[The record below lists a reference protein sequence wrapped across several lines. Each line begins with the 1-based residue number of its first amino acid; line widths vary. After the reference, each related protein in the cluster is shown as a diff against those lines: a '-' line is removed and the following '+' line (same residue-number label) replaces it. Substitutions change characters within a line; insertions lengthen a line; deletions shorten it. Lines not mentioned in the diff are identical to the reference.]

1 MGDISFS
8 LTLKSRIEEET
19 NKIIKELNKVDSTGK
34 QAQNVLEA
42 ISEATKGIGDKGG
55 AGFKKLSDFIS
66 ELRNNIKIFSSED
79 FFSPKKVQQLEAVE
93 NGLYRIG
100 RILEDVSKKG
110 TGFSIFPNNVST
122 EENKAERELYKLS
135 SFINEINKRRD
146 EGMQMFGANST
157 SVIRQSLSDLS
168 KYRTELEQ
176 IKNNGGIHPI
186 TGLTASDIVKSAGY
200 LNAIDE
206 AKVYAKVVKDAIKQ
220 EADEYTRR
228 QKQGSQHLDQLNK
241 EGLAL
246 QKNAQIQQRLTEL
259 QEKAW
264 ISQTKSGFRGGR
276 YLTPGNAEAA
286 QGYRDIANAYQTS
299 ANQLQSKYNEDKA
312 NFSKQLD
319 EYAKTYKAIEDKLRA
334 ISPNMDGRGIDGK
347 GLKGKD
353 RSYYEGLV
361 RDLAYM
367 KKGAESEQMANI
379 SNLENQ
385 ASKIK
390 ELIQLAERY
399 NQLAGQ
405 VSKSTYKP
413 YDSNSYEQKR
423 ISDTAAL
430 KNAILE
436 RYKAEQD
443 AEKKRKKDEADAA
456 REAKAAEKQ
465 RQNELKNTEHR
476 YDSLGNKVRQLRSE
490 YSRGISIGA
499 DVSKAEAEI
508 KRLISIMRHL
518 SAIRDSL
525 SSGYYWR
532 STLGELGNIGSG
544 HDATL
549 ASRVLQDQKAVNRE
563 VQRGIELEQKRQQ
576 EIAQTA
582 AKVQSQLV
590 RGFERANSH
599 AGKLNSTVQDLK
611 SLFLQGGLVFGAQQ
625 FAMSIITTGGEME
638 KQHIA
643 LQSILGDM
651 QNANTMFNQIKELAL
666 NSPFTFSELNRDVKQ
681 LAAYGVEYDQL
692 YDTTKRL
699 ADMSSGLGVS
709 FDRIALAFGQVQARG
724 WLDGKELRQI
734 AYAGIPLL
742 NKLSEFYSK
751 QEGRNVSTSE
761 IKTRISNREVSFD
774 DVKSIF
780 WQMTDAGG
788 QFYNMQQILSETLL
802 GKYNKLKD
810 AWEIMLAEFASGESL
825 VGKFFK
831 TAIEGAT
838 TLVQSLHSLALPA
851 GTILAGYGL
860 KKMLAGG
867 VASNFLSNK
876 ANMAADIQK
885 RVLMGQQISQIEQ
898 RILVT
903 KNQITGADLRALA
916 NARALT
922 TEKLN
927 QLRLSGRITAEQYN
941 IYRGIVLRQ
950 TGEKTIRMQ
959 WLRTLATMRS
969 MSLTSTLSSVKNVW
983 TGFQA
988 SALAAFRIIGTG
1000 AKTLAAEI
1008 WSAIGGLPGLIITAV
1023 TFSVMYAISEY
1034 QELCQKIK
1042 QTQDEIADKNKQIRD
1057 FLRDNNINVAISGG
1071 DTKEIDNMID
1081 SYKEKL
1087 KELAPYS
1094 YKNMLMTAEEKKS
1107 HADRLKYLEQEI
1119 KLIKEANDIANS
1131 KLSSRYYYSDLSDT
1145 TEEAVDA
1152 FKKREDMRIAA
1163 MAAGASSGDK
1173 VLYLNEK
1180 AFGNYIEKLKDELA
1194 RKFGDIGKDERMRE
1208 AAMQAMSGIFSSMG
1222 VPEDKADIIR
1232 TSILQAFGCGDKSA
1246 WLQTEVSNSMI
1257 SLIDK
1262 SFPMIGE
1269 KIKANIPLTQAEQ
1282 EKVKELMQDAK
1293 QGLIR
1298 QYPELERTLQNLL
1311 AASNFQAVIKL
1322 VYDTGGK
1329 YNDVQ
1334 STLVGR
1340 IPSMINP
1347 KSSIGAKYRQRADEY
1362 GKDNDWYKANNLA
1375 NQRIDD
1381 AKNAWK
1387 GAVRSHAPNVKDIYQ
1402 NYLDEM
1408 AIARTLL
1415 YNNYK
1420 GTDKKSNKPGKKN
1433 THVNQEDKELETLRK
1448 RIDLYKKFYSE
1459 LEKYRKIYGD
1469 EGAMI
1474 QMRNDKEFKNSVLSW
1489 KLSDPGIYGSSVEE
1503 LMRRLP
1509 SSTQKRREYKESQQ
1523 ADIHAKN
1530 RSIEEERIRETNN
1543 MLSKRLN
1550 IISEQYKTYKKIYE
1564 LTGNSKG
1571 ASMLA
1576 FGYVQSGTYQDY
1588 LKEQMKWAVKEHNE
1602 RTGQSLSAD
1611 DVLKMNESDFN
1622 KHIGSESENASVIY
1636 KEWAEE
1642 AARIKQETI
1651 DLLANLVEKNATI
1664 DQQIEDENRKYE
1676 RQLELI
1682 KGIKDTGMRD
1692 RATEGAEKTHNE
1704 NLAKLEFE
1712 RFKQGSDWVTIFD
1725 DLDRVS
1731 STTINSMVEKIDEF
1745 SKTTG
1750 LSVEVV
1756 KQLRDAL
1763 GKLRD
1768 EQIDRNPINGII
1780 GGMQRGNAI
1789 GSFIDSRFRK
1799 GMDISTTTYVG
1810 ADDAKKMGIQKGN
1823 YTKGQLE
1830 GEQKGAY
1837 ADANKGVAKLADKF
1851 KALQDCLSP
1860 VINLFEV
1867 LGEEDSFLGQ
1877 ATSTASGALGA
1888 AAQVSGGLNA
1898 LGLGS
1903 LGPYGAAAG
1912 AALSVATSLFAMHDK
1927 ALQKEIEAS
1936 EERQKEFD
1944 NMTKNI
1950 KSIIEDTLGGIYS
1963 YKVSEDTKNTL
1974 NKVTSDYERSVA
1986 WKNSKTGK
1994 NFPFLFNSI
2003 YSADTYKAAKEAKSK
2018 PDSAY
2023 HAELASLKAQRDE
2036 LQSQRDSE
2044 SKKKKKDDSKIADYN
2059 QQIKEMEQQINTFA
2073 QDFLKDIYSID
2084 MKSWASELT
2093 DAVVGAW
2100 EKGEDA
2106 VEAYREK
2113 VKDMVKDVTKNIVT
2127 QKIMEAALNK
2137 PLDYLTGILKD
2148 KGKLDETDMD
2158 KLADMLYKAGNEVV
2172 PQITGI
2178 YDAFK
2183 KRGWDFRDNG
2193 SSSSTKNSIQSITEE
2208 TADIIASYLN
2218 SIRLDVS
2225 VNREYIKIISDYLK
2239 NIPEMNAIAQSQL
2252 DAMNQLVSLA
2262 EYRND
2267 RLDDMYSWMR
2277 SVTKDTGSKSLRIS

>member
-1 MGDISFS
+1 MGDLSFS

-19 NKIIKELNKVDSTGK
+19 KKIIRELNKVDSTGK
-34 QAQNVLEA
+34 QAQNALEA

-55 AGFKKLSDFIS
+55 QGLKKLNDFVK
-66 ELRNNIKIFSSED
+66 ELHRNIGVFSSED
-79 FFSPKKVQQLEAVE
+79 FFSPKKLQQLESVQD
-93 NGLYRIG
+93 GLYKIG
-100 RILEDVSKKG
+100 RILGEVSKEG
-110 TGFSIFPNNVST
+110 AGFNIFPNSVAT
-122 EENKAERELYKLS
+122 EANKAERELHKLS
-135 SFINEINKRRD
+135 SIIDEINKRHG
-146 EGMQMFGANST
+146 EGIQMFGVEST
-157 SVIRQSLSDLS
+157 NNIRQSLSELS

-176 IKNNGGIHPI
+176 IRNNGGIHPI
-186 TGLTASDIVKSAGY
+186 TGLTASDVVKSAGY

-206 AKVYAKVVKDAIKQ
+206 AKTYAKVV
-220 EADEYTRR
+220 
-228 QKQGSQHLDQLNK
+228 
-241 EGLAL
+241 
-246 QKNAQIQQRLTEL
+246 
-259 QEKAW
+259 
-264 ISQTKSGFRGGR
+264 
-276 YLTPGNAEAA
+276 
-286 QGYRDIANAYQTS
+286 
-299 ANQLQSKYNEDKA
+299 
-312 NFSKQLD
+312 
-319 EYAKTYKAIEDKLRA
+319 
-334 ISPNMDGRGIDGK
+334 
-347 GLKGKD
+347 
-353 RSYYEGLV
+353 
-361 RDLAYM
+361 
-367 KKGAESEQMANI
+367 
-379 SNLENQ
+379 
-385 ASKIK
+385 
-390 ELIQLAERY
+390 
-399 NQLAGQ
+399 
-405 VSKSTYKP
+405 
-413 YDSNSYEQKR
+413 
-423 ISDTAAL
+423 

-436 RYKAEQD
+436 RYKTEQD

-456 REAKAAEKQ
+456 REAKANEKQ
-465 RQNELKNTEHR
+465 RQNELKNTERR

-499 DVSKAEAEI
+499 DVSKAEEEI
-508 KRLISIMRHL
+508 LRLISAMRRL
-518 SAIRDSL
+518 QYIKDNL
-525 SSGYYWR
+525 SSPTGWKDY
-532 STLGELGNIGSG
+532 LGQLGSIGSG
-544 HDATL
+544 HDNTL

-761 IKTRISNREVSFD
+761 IKTRISNRDVSFD

-867 VASNFLSNK
+867 VASNFLSSK
-876 ANMAADIQK
+876 ASVAADIQK
-885 RVLMGQQISQIEQ
+885 RVLMGHQISQVEQ

-927 QLRLSGRITAEQYN
+927 QLRLSGKITAEQYN

-950 TGEKTIRMQ
+950 KGEKTVRMQ
-959 WLRTLATMRS
+959 MLRTLATMRS
-969 MSLTSTLSSVKNVW
+969 MSLATTFSSVKNVW
-983 TGFQA
+983 TAFKT

-1023 TFSVMYAISEY
+1023 TFGVMYAFSEY
-1034 QELCQKIK
+1034 QELSQKIK

-1057 FLRDNNINVAISGG
+1057 FLRDNNVNIAISGG

-1094 YKNMLMTAEEKKS
+1094 YKNMLMTADEKKS

-1119 KLIKEANDIANS
+1119 KLLKEANDIAS
-1131 KLSSRYYYSDLSDT
+1131 AKLSNRGYYSDLSDA
-1145 TEEAVDA
+1145 TEDVIDA
-1152 FKKREDMRIAA
+1152 FKKREEMRVAA
-1163 MAAGASSGDK
+1163 MASDASTGDK
-1173 VLYLNEK
+1173 ELYANET
-1180 AFGNYIEKLKDELA
+1180 AYDNYIESLKKKLAK
-1194 RKFGDIGKDERMRE
+1194 RFGDIGKDEKMRE

-1222 VPEDKADIIR
+1222 IPEDKADIIR

-1246 WLQTEVSNSMI
+1246 WLQAEVSNSMI
-1257 SLIDK
+1257 ALIDK

-1269 KIKANIPLTQAEQ
+1269 KIKASIPLNDAEKA
-1282 EKVKELMQDAK
+1282 KVKELMNDAK
-1293 QGLIR
+1293 NGLIR
-1298 QYPELERTLQNLL
+1298 QYPELERTLQNML
-1311 AASNFQAVIKL
+1311 AASNFKAVIKL
-1322 VYDTGGK
+1322 VYDTGEK

-1340 IPSMINP
+1340 IPSIINP

-1381 AKNAWK
+1381 ARNAWK

-1408 AIARTLL
+1408 AISRTLL

-1433 THVNQEDKELETLRK
+1433 THVNHEDKELK
-1448 RIDLYKKFYSE
+1448 RLQERIELYKKMYAEIKKFKE
-1459 LEKYRKIYGD
+1459 LYG
-1469 EGAMI
+1469 EGALG
-1474 QMRNDKEFKNSVLSW
+1474 QLANDGEFGAIFGDKKRFPISDYTNYETSIKELLKGFSLSTPER
-1489 KLSDPGIYGSSVEE
+1489 KHYAE
-1503 LMRRLP
+1503 
-1509 SSTQKRREYKESQQ
+1509 TQKAAIQSENRKLLQDQRRDEL
-1523 ADIHAKN
+1523 DLLN
-1530 RSIEEERIRETNN
+1530 RE
-1543 MLSKRLN
+1543 LDA
-1550 IISEQYKTYKKIYE
+1550 ISAQYDTYKKLYE
-1564 LTGNSKG
+1564 LTGNKKG
-1571 ASMLA
+1571 AENIA
-1576 FGYVQSGTYQDY
+1576 FDGVVQYDTYKKFLEKQLDIAVKHDNIQSG
-1588 LKEQMKWAVKEHNE
+1588 LKLTTDEVK
-1602 RTGQSLSAD
+1602 GMSLD
-1611 DVLKMNESDFN
+1611 NVKDRY
-1622 KHIGSESENASVIY
+1622 GSESRVYDIRKKLDDETR
-1636 KEWAEE
+1636 K
-1642 AARIKQETI
+1642 IKQETI

-1682 KGIKDTGMRD
+1682 KGIKDAGMRD

-1712 RFKQGSDWVTIFD
+1712 KFKQESDWVTIFD

-1731 STTINSMVEKIDEF
+1731 SSTINSMIEKIDGF

-1823 YTKGQLE
+1823 YTKDQLE

-1837 ADANKGVAKLADKF
+1837 ADANKGAAKLAEKF

-1877 ATSTASGALGA
+1877 ATNMASGAFGA

-1912 AALSVATSLFAMHDK
+1912 AALSVVTSLFAMHDK

-1986 WKNSKTGK
+1986 WKSSKTGK

-2003 YSADTYKAAKEAKSK
+2003 YSSKTYEAAKEAQSK
-2018 PDSAY
+2018 PNSAY
-2023 HAELASLKAQRDE
+2023 HAELASLMAQRDE

-2044 SKKKKKDDSKIADYN
+2044 SKKKKKDNSKIADYN

-2084 MKSWASELT
+2084 IKSWASELT

-2127 QKIMEAALNK
+2127 QKIMEAALRE
-2137 PLDYLTGILKD
+2137 PLNYLTGILKD

-2158 KLADMLYKAGNEVV
+2158 KLADMLYKAGDEVV

-2178 YDAFK
+2178 SEALK
-2183 KRGWDFRDNG
+2183 NRGWDFRDNG

-2252 DAMNQLVSLA
+2252 NAMNQLVSLA